1 MSHLRLPAKP
11 HDSTHVIAPLP
22 RARSNPPSPGRYE
35 RRPKG
40 QPQACGRPSRRRRRR
55 IDLGRDAAA
64 SAHPLNRPAR
74 SREPADKAL
83 LQKDAPAIPA
93 ASYTANVLRAG
104 SWPPYA
110 AANRDIATGIRAA
123 RTILVSI
130 AILALLRMR
139 RSENKKHQS
148 EPA

>member
-11 HDSTHVIAPLP
+11 HDSTHIIAPLP
-22 RARSNPPSPGRYE
+22 R
-35 RRPKG
+35 
-40 QPQACGRPSRRRRRR
+40 
-55 IDLGRDAAA
+55 
-64 SAHPLNRPAR
+64 AR

-104 SWPPYA
+104 SWLPYA

-123 RTILVSI
+123 CTILVSI